1 MFARLTQIKSDP
13 ARVDEL
19 VEQLKAEL
27 LPVFQQQPGYLGT
40 ISSADRSTG
49 RGAVATYW
57 DSMEN
62 LRASEG
68 AIFAARDKFSAQH
81 GSETV
86 SFHRCEIPVQESKV
100 DPYVGQFSRVTVVV
114 GGDPATTDAGIA
126 RFRDEVAPLALSL
139 PGCEAAVLMIDRENN
154 VGFAISAW
162 DTAEHRDASEAA
174 LAPKRAEATQKSG
187 GQAQT
192 MHAQTTYADLKV
204 PAKR

>member
-1 MFARLTQIKSDP
+1 MYSRLTQIKSEP

-19 VEQLKAEL
+19 VEQMKAEM

-40 ISSADRSTG
+40 ISSADRETG

-62 LRASEG
+62 LRASEA
-68 AIFAARDKFSAQH
+68 AIFAARDKFSATH

-100 DPYVGQFSRVTVVV
+100 DPYAGQFARVTVLA
-114 GGDPATTDAGIA
+114 GGDPATIDAGIT
-126 RFRDEVAPLALSL
+126 RFRDEVAPLALSQ
-139 PGCEAAVLMIDRENN
+139 PGCEAAVLMVDRENN
-154 VGFAISAW
+154 VGFAITAW
-162 DTAEHRDASEAA
+162 DTAEHREASEAA
-174 LAPKRAEATQKSG
+174 LAPKRAEAAATSG

-192 MHAQTTYADLKV
+192 MHSQTTYADLKV